1 MKNGRMAQMF
11 ARFMAGRYGA
21 DQLSRFLSCVS
32 LVCMLLSF
40 LTRGV
45 GRGRLSSLFLTLCMG
60 LLIWCYIRMFS
71 RNYTRRRRENEFY
84 LDKKYRLTSRLQL
97 HRECFRQRRDYAF
110 YRCPGCH
117 QLVRV
122 PKGKGKLRITCRR
135 CGYSF
140 EKKT

>member
-1 MKNGRMAQMF
+1 MKNGRLAQAI
-11 ARFMAGRYGA
+11 ARFMYGRYGT
-21 DQLSRFLSCVS
+21 DQLARFISCVS
-32 LVCMLLSF
+32 LISIFLSV

-45 GRGRLSSLFLTLCMG
+45 GRGGLSSLFFYLCVVLLG
-60 LLIWCYIRMFS
+60 LSYFRMFS
-71 RNYTRRRRENEFY
+71 RNYSSRRRENEFY
-84 LDKKYRLTSRLQL
+84 LDKKYRLTSWLKL

-110 YRCPGCH
+110 FRCPGCH

-122 PKGKGKLRITCRR
+122 PRGKGKLRITCRR

>member
-1 MKNGRMAQMF
+1 MKNGRLAQMF

-21 DQLSRFLSCVS
+21 DQLARFLSCVS
-32 LVCMLLSF
+32 LVCITLSL
-40 LTRGV
+40 LTRRVASGK
-45 GRGRLSSLFLTLCMG
+45 LSSLLLSLCMG
-60 LLIWCYIRMFS
+60 LLLWSYVRMFS

-84 LDKKYRLTSRLQL
+84 LDKKYRLTSWLKL

-110 YRCPGCH
+110 YRCPGCR

-122 PKGKGKLRITCRR
+122 PRGKGKLRITCRR

>member
-1 MKNGRMAQMF
+1 LKNGRLAQAF
-11 ARFMAGRYGA
+11 ARFMAGRYGV
-21 DQLSRFLSCVS
+21 DQLARFISCASLISVTLSI
-32 LVCMLLSF
+32 

-45 GRGRLSSLFLTLCMG
+45 GRGGLSSMFFYLCMALLG
-60 LLIWCYIRMFS
+60 LSYYRMLS
-71 RNYTRRRRENEFY
+71 RNYSRRRRENEFY
-84 LDKKYRLTSRLQL
+84 LDKKHRLTSRLKL

-110 YRCPGCH
+110 YRCPGCR

-122 PKGKGKLRITCRR
+122 PRGKGKLRITCRR

>member
-1 MKNGRMAQMF
+1 MKNGRLAQAL
-11 ARFMAGRYGA
+11 ARFMAGRYGT
-21 DQLSRFLSCVS
+21 DQLARFISCVS
-32 LVCMLLSF
+32 LVCITLSI
-40 LTRGV
+40 LTRSV
-45 GRGRLSSLFLTLCMG
+45 GNGGISNLFFYLCMA
-60 LLIWCYIRMFS
+60 LLIVCYFRVFS
-71 RNYTRRRRENEFY
+71 RDHSRRRRENEFY
-84 LDKKYRLTSRLQL
+84 LDKKYRLTSRLKL

-122 PKGKGKLRITCRR
+122 PRGKGKLRITCRR

>member
-1 MKNGRMAQMF
+1 MKNGRLAQMF

-21 DQLSRFLSCVS
+21 DQLARFLSCVS
-32 LVCMLLSF
+32 LVCITLSL
-40 LTRGV
+40 LTRRVAG
-45 GRGRLSSLFLTLCMG
+45 GKLSSLLLSLCMG
-60 LLIWCYIRMFS
+60 LLLWSYVRMFS

-84 LDKKYRLTSRLQL
+84 LDKKYRLTSWLKL

-110 YRCPGCH
+110 YRCPGCR

-122 PKGKGKLRITCRR
+122 PRGKGKLRITCRR

>member
-1 MKNGRMAQMF
+1 MKNGRLAQAI
-11 ARFMAGRYGA
+11 ARFMYGRYGA
-21 DQLSRFLSCVS
+21 DQLARFISCVS
-32 LVCMLLSF
+32 LISIFLSI

-45 GRGRLSSLFLTLCMG
+45 GRGWLSALFFYLCIALIG
-60 LLIWCYIRMFS
+60 LSYYRMLS
-71 RNYTRRRRENEFY
+71 RDYNRRRRENEFY
-84 LDKKYRLTSRLQL
+84 LDKKYRLSSRLKL

-110 YRCPGCH
+110 FRCPGCR

-122 PKGKGKLRITCRR
+122 PRGKGKLRITCRR